1 MMKVLIVDDHAV
13 VRHGLKSA
21 LQSHGYLAV
30 AEAGS
35 INEAQ
40 AFMTQT
46 NPDAI
51 IVDINLPDGSGFDL
65 VAWAR
70 RVSPK
75 IAIVILTLNDGKDYV
90 RAAKSAGANA
100 FIVKSAPL
108 SDLIAALDFALS
120 SPTSFSSKH
129 ITPSG
134 VDSGL
139 SAREIDV
146 LLSISHGLS
155 NTAIATNLYISVSTV
170 KTHVSSILRKL
181 DADNRVQALT
191 IARERGLLVK

>member
-1 MMKVLIVDDHAV
+1 MKVLIVDDHAV
-13 VRHGLKSA
+13 VRQGLKSA
-21 LQSHGYLAV
+21 IQSHGYEVV

-40 AFMTQT
+40 AFMAQK

-65 VAWAR
+65 VAWSR
-70 RVSPK
+70 KVSPTT
-75 IAIVILTLNDGKDYV
+75 AIVVLTLNDGEDYV
-90 RAAKSAGANA
+90 RAAKNAGANA

-108 SDLIAALDFALS
+108 SDLIAALDFAIS

-129 ITPSG
+129 ICISG
-134 VDSGL
+134 IDTGL
-139 SAREIDV
+139 SAGEIDV
-146 LLSISHGLS
+146 LHSINHGLS
-155 NTAIATNLYISVSTV
+155 NTAIAANLYISVSTV

-181 DADNRVQALT
+181 DAENRVQALS
-191 IARERGLLVK
+191 IARERGLLV

>member
-1 MMKVLIVDDHAV
+1 MKVLIVDDHVV

-21 LQSHGYLAV
+21 IQSQGYEVV

-40 AFMTQT
+40 AFMAQT

-65 VAWAR
+65 VAWSR
-70 RVSPK
+70 RVSPRT
-75 IAIVILTLNDGKDYV
+75 AIVVLTLNDGADYV

-100 FIVKSAPL
+100 FIIKNAPL
-108 SDLIAALDFALS
+108 SDVIAALDFAVS
-120 SPTSFSSKH
+120 SPTSFCSKKLCSSS
-129 ITPSG
+129 TDP
-134 VDSGL
+134 GL

-146 LLSISHGLS
+146 LHSINHGLS
-155 NTAIATNLYISVSTV
+155 NSAIATDLYISVSTV

-181 DADNRVQALT
+181 DADNRVQALS
-191 IARERGLLVK
+191 IARERGLLV

>member
-21 LQSHGYLAV
+21 IESHGHLVV

-40 AFMTQT
+40 AFMAQT

-51 IVDINLPDGSGFDL
+51 IVDINLPDGTGFDL
-65 VAWAR
+65 VAWSR
-70 RVSPK
+70 RVSPTT
-75 IAIVILTLNDGKDYV
+75 AIVVLTLNEGADYV

-100 FIVKSAPL
+100 FIVKNAPL
-108 SDLIAALDFALS
+108 SDLIAALDFAIS
-120 SPTSFSSKH
+120 SPTSFSSKQMCNSE
-129 ITPSG
+129 I
-134 VDSGL
+134 DSGL

-146 LLSISHGLS
+146 LHSINHGLS
-155 NTAIATNLYISVSTV
+155 NTAIATDLYISVSTV

-181 DADNRVQALT
+181 DADNRVQALS
-191 IARERGLLVK
+191 IARERGLLV

>member
-1 MMKVLIVDDHAV
+1 MKVLIVDDHAV

-21 LQSHGYLAV
+21 IESHGHLVV

-40 AFMTQT
+40 AFMAQT

-65 VAWAR
+65 VSWSR
-70 RVSPK
+70 RISPTT
-75 IAIVILTLNDGKDYV
+75 AIVVLTLNDGADYV
-90 RAAKSAGANA
+90 RAAKRAGANA
-100 FIVKSAPL
+100 FIVKNAPL
-108 SDLIAALDFALS
+108 SDLIAALNFAVS
-120 SPTSFSSKH
+120 SPTSFSSKQ
-129 ITPSG
+129 ICSSEI
-134 VDSGL
+134 DSGL

-146 LLSISHGLS
+146 LHSINHGLS
-155 NTAIATNLYISVSTV
+155 NTAIATDLYISVSTV

-181 DADNRVQALT
+181 DADNRVQAIS
-191 IARERGLLVK
+191 IARERGLLV

>member
-1 MMKVLIVDDHAV
+1 MKVLIVDDHVV

-21 LQSHGYLAV
+21 IQSHGYEVV

-40 AFMTQT
+40 AFMAQT

-65 VAWAR
+65 VAWSR
-70 RVSPK
+70 RVSPRT
-75 IAIVILTLNDGKDYV
+75 AIVVLTLNDGADYV
-90 RAAKSAGANA
+90 RAARSAGANA
-100 FIVKSAPL
+100 FIIKNAPL
-108 SDLIAALDFALS
+108 SDVIAALDFAIS
-120 SPTSFSSKH
+120 SPTSFSSKKLCSSS
-129 ITPSG
+129 TDP
-134 VDSGL
+134 GL

-146 LLSISHGLS
+146 LHSINHGLS
-155 NTAIATNLYISVSTV
+155 NGAIATDLYISVSTV

-181 DADNRVQALT
+181 DADNRVQALS
-191 IARERGLLVK
+191 IARERGLLV

>member
-1 MMKVLIVDDHAV
+1 MKVLIVDDHAV

-21 LQSHGYLAV
+21 IQSHGYEVV

-40 AFMTQT
+40 AFMAQT

-65 VAWAR
+65 VAWSR
-70 RVSPK
+70 RVSPRT
-75 IAIVILTLNDGKDYV
+75 AIVVLTLNDGADYV

-100 FIVKSAPL
+100 FIIKNAPL
-108 SDLIAALDFALS
+108 SDVIAALDFAVS
-120 SPTSFSSKH
+120 SPTSFSSKKLCSSS
-129 ITPSG
+129 T
-134 VDSGL
+134 DSGL

-146 LLSISHGLS
+146 LHSINHGLS
-155 NTAIATNLYISVSTV
+155 NGAIATDLYISVSTV

-181 DADNRVQALT
+181 DADNRVQALS
-191 IARERGLLVK
+191 IARERGLLV

>member
-1 MMKVLIVDDHAV
+1 MKVLIVDDHAV

-21 LQSHGYLAV
+21 IESQGYKVV

-40 AFMTQT
+40 AFMAQT

-65 VAWAR
+65 VTWSR
-70 RVSPK
+70 KVSPTT
-75 IAIVILTLNDGKDYV
+75 AIVVLTFNEGEEYV
-90 RAAKSAGANA
+90 RAARSAGANA

-108 SDLIAALDFALS
+108 SDLIAALDFAIS
-120 SPTSFSSKH
+120 SPTSFSSKQ
-129 ITPSG
+129 ISSSG
-134 VDSGL
+134 MDSGL

-146 LLSISHGLS
+146 LHSINHGLS
-155 NTAIATNLYISVSTV
+155 NAAIATNLYISVSTV

-181 DADNRVQALT
+181 EADNRVQALT
-191 IARERGLLVK
+191 IARERGLLV

>member
-1 MMKVLIVDDHAV
+1 MKVLIVDDHAV

-21 LQSHGYLAV
+21 IESHGHLVV

-40 AFMTQT
+40 AFMAQT

-65 VAWAR
+65 VAWSR
-70 RVSPK
+70 RVSPTT
-75 IAIVILTLNDGKDYV
+75 AIVVLTLNEGADYV

-100 FIVKSAPL
+100 FIVKNAPL
-108 SDLIAALDFALS
+108 SDLIAALDFAIS
-120 SPTSFSSKH
+120 SPTSFSSKQMCNSE
-129 ITPSG
+129 I
-134 VDSGL
+134 DSGL

-146 LLSISHGLS
+146 LHSINHGLS
-155 NTAIATNLYISVSTV
+155 NTAIATDLYISVSTV

-181 DADNRVQALT
+181 EADNRVQALS
-191 IARERGLLVK
+191 IARERGLLV

>member
-1 MMKVLIVDDHAV
+1 MKVLIVDDHVV

-21 LQSHGYLAV
+21 IQSHGYEVV

-35 INEAQ
+35 VNEAQ
-40 AFMTQT
+40 AFMAQT

-65 VAWAR
+65 VAWSR
-70 RVSPK
+70 RVSPGT
-75 IAIVILTLNDGKDYV
+75 AIVVLTLNDGADYV

-100 FIVKSAPL
+100 FIIKNAPL
-108 SDLIAALDFALS
+108 SDVIAALDFAVS
-120 SPTSFSSKH
+120 SPTSFSSKKLCSSS
-129 ITPSG
+129 T
-134 VDSGL
+134 DSGL

-146 LLSISHGLS
+146 LHSINHGLS
-155 NTAIATNLYISVSTV
+155 NGAIAKDLYISVSTV

-181 DADNRVQALT
+181 DADNRVQALS
-191 IARERGLLVK
+191 IARERGLLV

>member
-1 MMKVLIVDDHAV
+1 MKVLIVDDHVV

-21 LQSHGYLAV
+21 IQSHGYEVV

-40 AFMTQT
+40 AFMAQT

-65 VAWAR
+65 VAWSR
-70 RVSPK
+70 RVSPRT
-75 IAIVILTLNDGKDYV
+75 AIVVLTLNDGADYV
-90 RAAKSAGANA
+90 QAAKSAGANA
-100 FIVKSAPL
+100 FIIKNAPL
-108 SDLIAALDFALS
+108 SDVIAALDFAIS
-120 SPTSFSSKH
+120 SPTSFSSKKLCSSS
-129 ITPSG
+129 T
-134 VDSGL
+134 DSGL

-146 LLSISHGLS
+146 LHSINHGLS
-155 NTAIATNLYISVSTV
+155 NSAIATDLYISVSTV

-181 DADNRVQALT
+181 DADNRVQALS
-191 IARERGLLVK
+191 IARERGLLV

>member
-1 MMKVLIVDDHAV
+1 MKVLIVDDHAV

-21 LQSHGYLAV
+21 IQSHGYEVV

-40 AFMTQT
+40 AFMAQT

-65 VAWAR
+65 VAWSR
-70 RVSPK
+70 RVSPRT
-75 IAIVILTLNDGKDYV
+75 AIVVLTLNDGADYV
-90 RAAKSAGANA
+90 RAAKTAGANA
-100 FIVKSAPL
+100 FIIKNAPL
-108 SDLIAALDFALS
+108 SDVIAALDFAVS
-120 SPTSFSSKH
+120 SPTSFSSKKLCSSS
-129 ITPSG
+129 T
-134 VDSGL
+134 DSGL

-146 LLSISHGLS
+146 LHAINHGLS
-155 NTAIATNLYISVSTV
+155 NGAIATDLYISVSTV

-181 DADNRVQALT
+181 DADNRVQALS
-191 IARERGLLVK
+191 IARERGLLV

>member
-21 LQSHGYLAV
+21 LQSHGYLLV

-40 AFMTQT
+40 AFMAQT

-65 VAWAR
+65 VTWAR
-70 RVSPK
+70 KVSPK

-146 LLSISHGLS
+146 LQSISHGLS

-191 IARERGLLVK
+191 IARERGLLV

>member
-1 MMKVLIVDDHAV
+1 MKVLIVDDHAV

-21 LQSHGYLAV
+21 IESLDYEVV

-40 AFMTQT
+40 AFMAQT

-51 IVDINLPDGSGFDL
+51 IVDVNLPDGSGFDL

-70 RVSPK
+70 KVSPTM
-75 IAIVILTLNDGKDYV
+75 AIVVLTLNDGQDYV

-100 FIVKSAPL
+100 YIVKSAPL
-108 SDLIAALDFALS
+108 MDVIAALRFAAS
-120 SPTSFSSKH
+120 SPHSFSSKL
-129 ITPSG
+129 ICTTG

-146 LLSISHGLS
+146 LHSINLGL
-155 NTAIATNLYISVSTV
+155 NNIAIAKNLFISVSTV

-191 IARERGLLVK
+191 IARERGLLV

>member
-1 MMKVLIVDDHAV
+1 MKVLIVDDHAV

-21 LQSHGYLAV
+21 IESQGYIVV

-40 AFMTQT
+40 AFMAQT

-65 VAWAR
+65 VTWSR
-70 RVSPK
+70 KVSPTT
-75 IAIVILTLNDGKDYV
+75 AIVVLTLNEGEEYV

-108 SDLIAALDFALS
+108 SDLIAALDFAIS
-120 SPTSFSSKH
+120 SPTSFSSKQ
-129 ITPSG
+129 ISSSDM
-134 VDSGL
+134 DSGL

-146 LLSISHGLS
+146 LHSISHGLS
-155 NTAIATNLYISVSTV
+155 NAAIATNLYISVSTV

-191 IARERGLLVK
+191 IARERGLLV

>member
-1 MMKVLIVDDHAV
+1 MKVLIVDDHAV

-21 LQSHGYLAV
+21 IESHGYKVV

-40 AFMTQT
+40 AFMAQT

-65 VAWAR
+65 VSWSR
-70 RVSPK
+70 RVSPTT
-75 IAIVILTLNDGKDYV
+75 AIVVLTLNEGEEYV

-100 FIVKSAPL
+100 FIVKNAPL
-108 SDLIAALDFALS
+108 TDLIAALKFAIS
-120 SPTSFSSKH
+120 SPSSFSSKH
-129 ITPSG
+129 ICISDM
-134 VDSGL
+134 DSGL

-146 LLSISHGLS
+146 LHSINHGLS
-155 NTAIATNLYISVSTV
+155 NTAIAATLYISVSTV
-170 KTHVSSILRKL
+170 KTHISSILRKL

-191 IARERGLLVK
+191 IARERGLLV

>member
-1 MMKVLIVDDHAV
+1 MKVLIVDDHAV
-13 VRHGLKSA
+13 VRHGLKLA
-21 LQSHGYLAV
+21 IQSHGYEVV

-40 AFMTQT
+40 AFMAQT

-65 VAWAR
+65 VAWSR
-70 RVSPK
+70 RVSPTT
-75 IAIVILTLNDGKDYV
+75 AIVVLTLNEGADYV

-100 FIVKSAPL
+100 FIVKNAPL
-108 SDLIAALDFALS
+108 TELIAALDFAIS
-120 SPTSFSSKH
+120 SPQSFSSKQ
-129 ITPSG
+129 ICISG
-134 VDSGL
+134 IDSGL

-146 LLSISHGLS
+146 LYSISHGLS
-155 NTAIATNLYISVSTV
+155 NTAIATDLYISVSTV

-181 DADNRVQALT
+181 EADNRVQALA
-191 IARERGLLVK
+191 IARERGLLV

>member
-1 MMKVLIVDDHAV
+1 MKVLIVDDHAV

-21 LQSHGYLAV
+21 LDSHGYEVV

-40 AFMTQT
+40 AFMAQT

-51 IVDINLPDGSGFDL
+51 VVDINLPDGSGFDL
-65 VAWAR
+65 VAWSR
-70 RVSPK
+70 KISPAT
-75 IAIVILTLNDGKDYV
+75 AIVVLTLNDGEDYV
-90 RAAKSAGANA
+90 RAAKCAGANA

-108 SDLIAALDFALS
+108 TDLIAALDFAIS

-129 ITPSG
+129 ITTSG

-146 LLSISHGLS
+146 LHSINHGLT
-155 NTAIATNLYISVSTV
+155 NAAIATQLYVSVSTV

-181 DADNRVQALT
+181 DANNRVQALAV
-191 IARERGLLVK
+191 ARERGLLV

>member
-1 MMKVLIVDDHAV
+1 MKVLIVDDHVV

-21 LQSHGYLAV
+21 IQSHGYEVV

-40 AFMTQT
+40 AFMAQT

-65 VAWAR
+65 VAWSR
-70 RVSPK
+70 RVSPRT
-75 IAIVILTLNDGKDYV
+75 AIVVLTLNDGADYV

-100 FIVKSAPL
+100 FIIKNAPL
-108 SDLIAALDFALS
+108 SDVIAALDFAVS
-120 SPTSFSSKH
+120 SPTSFSSKKLCSSS
-129 ITPSG
+129 T
-134 VDSGL
+134 DSGL

-146 LLSISHGLS
+146 LHSINHGLS
-155 NTAIATNLYISVSTV
+155 NSAIATDLYISVSTV
-170 KTHVSSILRKL
+170 KSHVSSILRKL
-181 DADNRVQALT
+181 DADNRVQALS
-191 IARERGLLVK
+191 IARERGLLV

>member
-1 MMKVLIVDDHAV
+1 MKVLIVDDHAV

-21 LQSHGYLAV
+21 IQSQGYEVV

-40 AFMTQT
+40 AFMAQT

-65 VAWAR
+65 VAWSR
-70 RVSPK
+70 RVSPTT
-75 IAIVILTLNDGKDYV
+75 AIVVLTLNEGADYV

-100 FIVKSAPL
+100 FIVKNAPL
-108 SDLIAALDFALS
+108 TELIAALDFAIS
-120 SPTSFSSKH
+120 SPQSFSSKQ
-129 ITPSG
+129 ICISG
-134 VDSGL
+134 IDSGL

-146 LLSISHGLS
+146 LYSISHGLS
-155 NTAIATNLYISVSTV
+155 NTAIATDLYISVSTV

-181 DADNRVQALT
+181 EADNRVQALSN
-191 IARERGLLVK
+191 ARERGLLV

>member
-1 MMKVLIVDDHAV
+1 MKVLIVDDHAV

-21 LQSHGYLAV
+21 IQSHGYEVV

-40 AFMTQT
+40 AFMAQT

-65 VAWAR
+65 VAWSR
-70 RVSPK
+70 RVSPRT
-75 IAIVILTLNDGKDYV
+75 AIVVLTLNDGADYV
-90 RAAKSAGANA
+90 QAAKSAGANA
-100 FIVKSAPL
+100 FIIKNAPL
-108 SDLIAALDFALS
+108 SDVIAALDFAVS
-120 SPTSFSSKH
+120 SPTSFSSKKLCSSS
-129 ITPSG
+129 T
-134 VDSGL
+134 DSGL

-146 LLSISHGLS
+146 LHSINHGLS
-155 NTAIATNLYISVSTV
+155 NRAIATDLYISVSTV

-181 DADNRVQALT
+181 DADNRVQALS
-191 IARERGLLVK
+191 IARERGLLV